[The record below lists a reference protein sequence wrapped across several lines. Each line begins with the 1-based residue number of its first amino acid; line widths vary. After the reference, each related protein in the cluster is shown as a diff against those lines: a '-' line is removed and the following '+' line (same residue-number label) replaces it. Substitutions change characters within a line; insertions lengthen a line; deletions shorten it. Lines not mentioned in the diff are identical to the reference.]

1 MDKQLIF
8 DMILTIINIIF
19 LLAIGGVF
27 VYVLRFVI
35 KALKK
40 YIS

>member
-8 DMILTIINIIF
+8 DMILTITNILF
-19 LLAIGGVF
+19 LLAICGAF
-27 VYVLRFVI
+27 VYVLRLVI